1 MMNLEHIFL
10 DFGPV
15 SFHLVETHSSDIT
28 LETLHAIAVQNPNLP
43 LRAWLTLNQQSRS
56 EPNA

>member
-1 MMNLEHIFL
+1 MMHLEHIFL

-15 SFHLVETHSSDIT
+15 SFHLVETDSSDIT
-28 LETLHAIAVQNPNLP
+28 LKTLHAIAVSKLKSTFTSMVNFKS
-43 LRAWLTLNQQSRS
+43 TSRS